1 MTTAV
6 TGSMVDIIWD
16 RRKFYFLIKNPV
28 NPLHQN
34 FFQISVRGVHRVF
47 LTKNQSKFLAC
58 PILCPFSL
66 HYVGVNFWGR
76 AFFFRNFWI
85 CFFERIFFARS
96 HIMSTIDKR
105 TFFSRR
111 IIGAVPPTFPTK
123 TSPKIARFAALG
135 GENLRVFLGQRV
147 VAFGGWRAPL
157 GGHSDGHGY
166 Y

>member
-1 MTTAV
+1 MGPTKILFSSKKS
-6 TGSMVDIIWD
+6 GE
-16 RRKFYFLIKNPV
+16 
-28 NPLHQN
+28 PLASN
-34 FFQISVRGVHRVF
+34 FFPNFGARGSPGFFNKKSVKNFGLSHIMSFFVALCRGQFLGPRVF
-47 LTKNQSKFLAC
+47 FSK
-58 PILCPFSL
+58 
-66 HYVGVNFWGR
+66 
-76 AFFFRNFWI
+76 FWI
-85 CFFERIFFARS
+85 CFFERIFFSRS

-105 TFFSRR
+105 TLFSRR